1 MMTRR
6 IARRVATT
14 TTHLFGRRIGVGCA
28 FRDGTDPALRGL
40 AVRCHGG
47 GW

>member
-1 MMTRR
+1 MTRR

-14 TTHLFGRRIGVGCA
+14 TTHLFVCRIGVDWP

-40 AVRCHGG
+40 AVRRHGG